1 LLDIDL
7 AAQATV
13 LILPAL
19 PGLKRVATV
28 KRGLNLA
35 QAIRFVVESLP
46 VPDRPRTMIR
56 TRERS
61 LYIAEIEAMYDRLE
75 FARSDDRVRFSLPKS

>member
-7 AAQATV
+7 AAQATI
-13 LILPAL
+13 LILPAR
-19 PGLKRVATV
+19 PGLKQVATV

-46 VPDRPRTMIR
+46 VPDRPRAMIR

-75 FARSDDRVRFSLPKS
+75 FTRSNRRVRVPLPKG